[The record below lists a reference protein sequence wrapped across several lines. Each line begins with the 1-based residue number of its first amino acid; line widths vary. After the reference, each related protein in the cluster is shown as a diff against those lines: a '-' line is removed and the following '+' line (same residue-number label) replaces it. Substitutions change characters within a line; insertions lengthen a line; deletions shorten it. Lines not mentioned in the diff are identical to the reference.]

1 MFRYFIFLVL
11 ASFMGGDA
19 LGDSSAGNRPEVN
32 GTFWGYFAHKR
43 INRLAIFT
51 LPAEMMPLYKTNIEY
66 LTAHSIDPDNRRFVN
81 PNEGFYHYIDLD
93 KYAYYPETWIE
104 GLIQY
109 TEINV
114 VTEKHDTLT
123 LVDYRTIRKQK
134 KDYFFK
140 SKAIK
145 QLFGRDSIVVT
156 DSFYRRF
163 VYNNILKIYREP
175 EWIIAP
181 DSLKALFKKE
191 QLTLKGIVKVFAKD
205 RLTPFGILPYHLF
218 QMQKNLTEAFVQ
230 KDKPKILK
238 LSAELGHYLADA
250 HVPLHTTQNYDGQ
263 LTHQEGIHAFW
274 ESRIPQLFA
283 DDRYDYWVG
292 HAQFIDSTRKY
303 FWKVVRESN
312 ALVGPTLSLERELRL
327 TFPANQRF
335 SADVKTG
342 TGAKAQSEEYAK
354 AYQDKMDGMVEKRMR
369 AAILALGSVWFTCWV
384 EAGKP
389 DLSNLPERPI
399 KKLDEEVVK
408 DFSDSVK
415 IRMMGRKE

>member
-1 MFRYFIFLVL
+1 M
-11 ASFMGGDA
+11 
-19 LGDSSAGNRPEVN
+19 
-32 GTFWGYFAHKR
+32 
-43 INRLAIFT
+43 
-51 LPAEMMPLYKTNIEY
+51 
-66 LTAHSIDPDNRRFVN
+66 
-81 PNEGFYHYIDLD
+81 
-93 KYAYYPETWIE
+93 
-104 GLIQY
+104 
-109 TEINV
+109 
-114 VTEKHDTLT
+114 
-123 LVDYRTIRKQK
+123 
-134 KDYFFK
+134 
-140 SKAIK
+140 
-145 QLFGRDSIVVT
+145 VT

-238 LSAELGHYLADA
+238 LSSELGHYLADA

-292 HAQFIDSTRKY
+292 RAQFIDSTRKY

-389 DLSNLPERPI
+389 DLSNLPERPM

-415 IRMMGRKE
+415 ISMLGRKE